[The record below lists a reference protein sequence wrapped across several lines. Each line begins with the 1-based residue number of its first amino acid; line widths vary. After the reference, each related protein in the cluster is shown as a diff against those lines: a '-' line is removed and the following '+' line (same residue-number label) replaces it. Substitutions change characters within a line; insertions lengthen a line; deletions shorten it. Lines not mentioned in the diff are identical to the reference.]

1 MFKIDNTTGM
11 WIFRFIALFCI
22 VFLDVETVAFK
33 AIMFFSVVSIVVD
46 IAILMARYLDSDFK
60 WQQKDKK

>member
-22 VFLDVETVAFK
+22 IFLDICHKTFMVIALLLF
-33 AIMFFSVVSIVVD
+33 ISIVWDASVLG
-46 IAILMARYLDSDFK
+46 IKYLDGALK
-60 WQQKDKK
+60 WQQKDKE